1 MQAQKNKWRNRERK
15 NEVANTEESSLDV
28 GCGFLTTHKKQG
40 MIGMDL
46 RRGLCDVIGDAEQMP
61 FRDAVFD
68 KVYLR
73 SILEHL
79 DAPLKCL
86 KESLRVAKDG
96 ACFEILIPVDA
107 RYPPI
112 FLRLVLE
119 FPFSIPY
126 VLSVLMRIYRYGK
139 LKGSLHINR
148 IQPRHITPFFTKAVV
163 IKKRTLH
170 SWCFFLTLGRKG
182 RISNKLIFRNRK
194 IYGKTGIWVIKAK
207 N

>member
-1 MQAQKNKWRNRERK
+1 M
-15 NEVANTEESSLDV
+15 ANTEESSLDV
-28 GCGFLTTHKKQG
+28 GCGFLSIHKKQG
-40 MIGMDL
+40 VIGMDL
-46 RRGLCDVIGDAEQMP
+46 RRGLCDVLGDAEQMP

-73 SILEHL
+73 DILEHL
-79 DAPLKCL
+79 DDPLKCL

-126 VLSVLMRIYRYGK
+126 VLSVLMRIHKYGR
-139 LKGSLHINR
+139 LKGSLHINS
-148 IQPRHITPFFTKAVV
+148 IQPRQITPFFTKAVV
-163 IKKRTLH
+163 RKKRTIH
-170 SWCFFLTLGRKG
+170 SWYFFLTLGGEGKAL
-182 RISNKLIFRNRK
+182 SKLIFRNRK